1 MTEKEMYILL
11 CSVIADG
18 LLTVYNLDD
27 TAVDVR
33 QGYQPRITGTPSG
46 GAVLLTNQPSRRFG
60 FLKRT
65 DVWDDNTQ
73 TMVHTETQV
82 MTTQFQ
88 AGALWPQNPDA
99 VDAET
104 SPTAADLLGYVARII
119 QSDAG
124 REAIRAGGATILR
137 VTDIEN
143 PNFKDER
150 DQFES
155 SPNFLFTLC
164 HTVVDVS
171 TTPFVDHADPD
182 LVAI

>member
-18 LLTVYNLDD
+18 LLTVYGLNG
-27 TAVDVR
+27 TEVDVR
-33 QGYQPRITGTPSG
+33 QGYQPKITGAPSM

-60 FLKRT
+60 FLQRT
-65 DVWDDNTQ
+65 DVWDSVNSV
-73 TMVHTETQV
+73 MVHTETQI

-88 AGALWPQNPDA
+88 AGALLPQDPAA

-104 SPTAADLLGYVARII
+104 SPTAADLLGFAARIL

-124 REAIRAGGATILR
+124 RAALVSGGASILR
-137 VTDIEN
+137 VTDIQN

-164 HTVVDVS
+164 HKVVDVS
-171 TTPFVDHADPD
+171 TTPVVDHADGNP
-182 LVAI
+182 VAV

>member
-11 CSVIADG
+11 QSIITDG
-18 LLTVYNLDD
+18 LLTVFSLPN
-27 TAVDVR
+27 VDVR
-33 QGYQPRITGTPSG
+33 QGDQPTIQGTPSG
-46 GAVLLTNQPSRRFG
+46 PAVILTNQPARRFG
-60 FLKRT
+60 FLKRA
-65 DVWDDNTQ
+65 DEWNTGSQ
-73 TMVHTETQV
+73 TMVHTETQI

-88 AGALWPQNPDA
+88 VGALWPQDVQA

-104 SPTAADLLGYVARII
+104 SPTAADLVNYVARII

-124 REAIRAGGATILR
+124 REALRAGGATILR
-137 VTDIEN
+137 VTDIQN

-155 SPNFLFTLC
+155 SPSFLFTLC
-164 HTVVDVS
+164 HQFVDVS
-171 TTPFVDHADPD
+171 TTPVVDHADPD